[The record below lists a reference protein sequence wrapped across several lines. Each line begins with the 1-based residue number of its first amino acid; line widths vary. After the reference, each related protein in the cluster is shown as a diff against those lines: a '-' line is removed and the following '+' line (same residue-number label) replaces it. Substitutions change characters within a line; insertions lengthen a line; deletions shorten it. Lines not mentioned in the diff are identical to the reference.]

1 MLETVAWIGLS
12 GSALSVTVAFWPVL
26 TLLTPI
32 SATEV
37 STTRPVMFVM
47 VMKPLLL
54 ELELLLDA
62 ALFEEPCPPPWP
74 LPLDDDWVLLLDDEP
89 LEDCCPTVSLIAVTV
104 PAPGA

>member
-1 MLETVAWIGLS
+1 MLETLAWIGLS
-12 GSALSVTVAFWPVL
+12 GSALSVTVAFWPAL
-26 TLLTPI
+26 TLLTSI

-54 ELELLLDA
+54 LLLVA
-62 ALFEEPCPPPWP
+62 APEFDELPWPPWP
-74 LPLDDDWVLLLDDEP
+74 LPLEDDWELLLAAEP
-89 LEDCCPTVSLIAVTV
+89 LVDCSPTVPLTAVTV